1 LLGLT
6 HTLRE
11 IEAHLQ
17 WAAAHKPSYSA
28 LLEHVLGTEAAHK
41 LEARIQRRFQTSGLP
56 ERKLLE
62 AFEWDFQPKLDKSL
76 ILELAALDF
85 VRRREDLILTGDSG
99 TGKSHILKAFA
110 LRGCQQQ
117 MRVRYARCVD
127 LINDL
132 HAGLGDDTYEKRLR
146 RWAGAE
152 FLIIDDVGLGQL
164 RKREHEP
171 TAAHSLF
178 NLIDRR
184 HGRATTAVT
193 SNIKLSAWGHY
204 LGDATIT
211 KAILDRLVMHAISID
226 VQGPS
231 YRQHLA
237 AQRANK
243 RNAKSGRKPK
253 AKPEHKPA

>member
-6 HTLRE
+6 YTLHE
-11 IEAHLQ
+11 LDAHLQ

-28 LLEHVLGTEAAHK
+28 LLEHVLGGEAAHK
-41 LEARIQRRFQTSGLP
+41 LEARIQRRYQTSGLP

-62 AFEWDFQPKLDKSL
+62 TFEWDFQPELDRSL
-76 ILELAALDF
+76 ILELADLEF
-85 VRRREDLILTGDSG
+85 VRRREDLIFTGDSG
-99 TGKSHILKAFA
+99 TGKSHILKAYA

-132 HAGLGDDTYEKRLR
+132 HAGLGDDSYDRRMR
-146 RWAGAE
+146 RWASAE
-152 FLIIDDVGLGQL
+152 FLVIDDVGLGQL
-164 RKREHEP
+164 RKREDEP

-184 HGRATTAVT
+184 HARLSTAVT
-193 SNIKLSAWGHY
+193 SNIKLSAWGRY
-204 LGDATIT
+204 LGDATVT
-211 KAILDRLVMHAISID
+211 KAILDRLVMHAIAID
-226 VQGPS
+226 IQGPS

-237 AQRANK
+237 AQRAKK
-243 RNAKSGRKPK
+243 RNGKSGRKPK
-253 AKPEHKPA
+253 ASPKPE